1 MYLKTLTLVLGKSLY
16 SALFLAVSFVVLTI
30 AILLPHV
37 GLLKTL
43 WQYESVSV
51 LEIGMLVMSL
61 YGSLG
66 TNFSFLSATYTILI
80 ALLFGLQVTLLAYYI
95 RSVRSRV
102 TTLTNVGASGIG
114 GLVSGFF
121 GIGCAACGT
130 FLLSSILALFGAGGA
145 LAWLPFGGEEFGL
158 LGVGL
163 LVYANHLIVKKIN
176 APLVCAS

>member
-1 MYLKTLTLVLGKSLY
+1 MYAKTLKTIFGNPLY
-16 SALFLAVSFVVLTI
+16 SILFLAVSFVVLTI

-51 LEIGMLVMSL
+51 LEIGLLAMNL

-66 TNFSFLSATYTILI
+66 TSFSFFSATYTVLI
-80 ALLFGLQVTLLAYYI
+80 SLLFGLQVVLLTYYI
-95 RSVRSRV
+95 ISVRSKV
-102 TTLTNVGASGIG
+102 ANLTSVGASGVG

-130 FLLSSILALFGAGGA
+130 FLLSSILVLFGAGGV

-163 LVYANHLIVKKIN
+163 LVYANYLIVKKIN
-176 APLVCAS
+176 APLVCVY

>member
-1 MYLKTLTLVLGKSLY
+1 MYLKTLTLVFGKSLY
-16 SALFLAVSFVVLTI
+16 SALFLAVSFDVLTI
-30 AILLPHV
+30 VILLPHV

-51 LEIGMLVMSL
+51 IEIGLLVMNL

-66 TNFSFLSATYTILI
+66 TNFTVLSATYTVLI
-80 ALLFGLQVTLLAYYI
+80 AILFGLQVTLLTYYV
-95 RSVRSRV
+95 RSVRSKV
-102 TTLTNVGASGIG
+102 TNLANVGASGIG

-130 FLLSSILALFGAGGA
+130 FLLSSILVLFGAGGV

-163 LVYANHLIVKKIN
+163 LLYANHLIVKKIN
-176 APLVCAS
+176 TPLVCTT

>member
-1 MYLKTLTLVLGKSLY
+1 
-16 SALFLAVSFVVLTI
+16 
-30 AILLPHV
+30 
-37 GLLKTL
+37 
-43 WQYESVSV
+43 
-51 LEIGMLVMSL
+51 MLVMSL

-66 TNFSFLSATYTILI
+66 TNFSFLSAAYTILI
-80 ALLFGLQVTLLAYYI
+80 ALLFGLQVTLLTYYI

-145 LAWLPFGGEEFGL
+145 LAWLPFGG
-158 LGVGL
+158 
-163 LVYANHLIVKKIN
+163 
-176 APLVCAS
+176 